1 MTRRTY
7 TRRATTSA
15 AGSQKP
21 TCKQYG
27 VKPVCQGCGRKLVIK
42 DETALWFEGYPRK
55 AVFGPCCFHLATKV
69 TPRESTD
76 LHARTRATGSASL
89 GATSEAT

>member
-1 MTRRTY
+1 MARRTY
-7 TRRATTSA
+7 TRRTTTSA

-42 DETALWFEGYPRK
+42 DETALWFEGFPRK
-55 AVFGPCCFHLATKV
+55 AVFGSCCFHLATKV
-69 TPRESTD
+69 TPGESTGE
-76 LHARTRATGSASL
+76 TRGTPPLPPASP
-89 GATSEAT
+89 GVTSEAT